1 MTFFDR
7 LERRLGWVSFPGFLR
22 FYALFHVL
30 VFVLRF
36 IRPDIGLLL
45 EFDRA
50 KIMSGEIWRVATF
63 FFAGG
68 SSVGR
73 PSIVSIVFL
82 ACAVNFIF
90 MVSDGL
96 EGAWGV
102 FKTSLFYYTGILL
115 LLVANFAYSMNIPV
129 SGFALYAS
137 AFFAFATL
145 FPKVEIL
152 LFMILPV
159 EIRILGIIQ
168 AAAMVLMVVGEPIL
182 FPFMLLAFANYII
195 WSGIPALRGTA
206 RIIESG
212 KRKRAFNSG
221 KIPAAEAFHTCATCK
236 RTDASHPGIEF
247 RVGGDG
253 EEYCT
258 DHLED

>member
-7 LERRLGWVSFPGFLR
+7 LERRIGWVSFPGFLR

-63 FFAGG
+63 FFAG

-73 PSIVSIVFL
+73 PSLVSIVFL

-115 LLVANFAYSMNIPV
+115 LLVANFAYPMNVPL

-159 EIRILGIIQ
+159 EVRILGIIQ
-168 AAAMVLMVVGEPIL
+168 AATIALMVVGQPIL
-182 FPFMLLAFANYII
+182 FPFALLAFANYII

-212 KRKRAFNSG
+212 KRKKAFNIG
-221 KIPAAEAFHTCATCK
+221 KIPDAEAFHTCAACK
-236 RTDASHPGIEF
+236 RTDASHPEIEF

-253 EEYCT
+253 REYCG
-258 DHLED
+258 DHVPE